1 MKISLIFIFSLIFN
15 TFSETKIY
23 YYDKCDSSYT
33 SFIDAI
39 KSVGVTL
46 TYSSTLYHIA
56 KLNSIEKE
64 NFYYVIDYY
73 PFKAHFDQ
81 EVNDYL
87 LKLLKAG
94 KLISYI
100 DNYLPIEE
108 IKKNFKNE
116 DDFYGTKDAL
126 MTICEYLLENS
137 YMKAPFIAALLAI
150 IDYTQK
156 FGKLEYY
163 KENPISITE
172 ISLNELNNSNKYIY
186 KLGCFEWEGE
196 DAKKLVELYLEES
209 QGKDKIEM
217 KQIILAEAKMIVNY
231 LLTNDGAKYDYDY
244 WNDIVEKKND
254 KYTES
259 VYYSAKIFAQANI
272 YTSCDCWCPKSGVID
287 KIYKIM
293 TESNHSE
300 ERKKTVELKERVF
313 QLTKDLFGYEIN
325 FTGEMEGEI
334 VAPYGKISIKIFE
347 KIKFEKKGYIKY
359 IIENN
364 ELKKIDFNTNI
375 DIIDNIISK
384 IKDALNGKIQ
394 LLSLNEINKK
404 MEKSISN
411 ANIYVNYIFPF
422 TLEYAVIFTSKLD
435 GYSEGETGVIYT
447 ITYNK
452 NKLLE
457 EVLKNLWKENIFS
470 DLFAKALDFL
480 TDGYEKLLDFLRE
493 NADAFSLI
501 NILMIIISLGLA
513 FVTGGATPL
522 PI

>member
-1 MKISLIFIFSLIFN
+1 M
-15 TFSETKIY
+15 
-23 YYDKCDSSYT
+23 
-33 SFIDAI
+33 
-39 KSVGVTL
+39 
-46 TYSSTLYHIA
+46 
-56 KLNSIEKE
+56 
-64 NFYYVIDYY
+64 
-73 PFKAHFDQ
+73 
-81 EVNDYL
+81 
-87 LKLLKAG
+87 
-94 KLISYI
+94 
-100 DNYLPIEE
+100 
-108 IKKNFKNE
+108 
-116 DDFYGTKDAL
+116 
-126 MTICEYLLENS
+126 
-137 YMKAPFIAALLAI
+137 
-150 IDYTQK
+150 
-156 FGKLEYY
+156 
-163 KENPISITE
+163 
-172 ISLNELNNSNKYIY
+172 
-186 KLGCFEWEGE
+186 
-196 DAKKLVELYLEES
+196 
-209 QGKDKIEM
+209 
-217 KQIILAEAKMIVNY
+217 
-231 LLTNDGAKYDYDY
+231 
-244 WNDIVEKKND
+244 
-254 KYTES
+254 
-259 VYYSAKIFAQANI
+259 
-272 YTSCDCWCPKSGVID
+272 
-287 KIYKIM
+287 
-293 TESNHSE
+293 
-300 ERKKTVELKERVF
+300 ER
-313 QLTKDLFGYEIN
+313 
-325 FTGEMEGEI
+325 EI

-404 MEKSISN
+404 MEMSISN